1 MENVSKMEPQMV
13 ASHMGMTDM
22 ESIRK
27 SQAFAEAMA
36 DFRSKYA
43 QQGVM
48 EVAVKGQFSPSQGL
62 IACSITPLPP
72 NVQCPM
78 PQVDISKSNSS
89 SSNVN
94 NSRDSSLNS
103 WLQEV

>member
-1 MENVSKMEPQMV
+1 
-13 ASHMGMTDM
+13 
-22 ESIRK
+22 
-27 SQAFAEAMA
+27 MA

-72 NVQCPM
+72 NVQCHKLTSVN
-78 PQVDISKSNSS
+78 QV
-89 SSNVN
+89 VVV
-94 NSRDSSLNS
+94 
-103 WLQEV
+103 QT